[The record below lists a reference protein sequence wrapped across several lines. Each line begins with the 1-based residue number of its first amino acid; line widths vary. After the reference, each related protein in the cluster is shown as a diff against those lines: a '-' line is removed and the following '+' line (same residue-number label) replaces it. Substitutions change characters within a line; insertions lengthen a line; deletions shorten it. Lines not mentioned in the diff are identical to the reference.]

1 MVISR
6 SGSTANTLSWFVGLL
21 STFAIANAQQ
31 FSDGLLGYHVYPG
44 LSDQC
49 AEALNTTI
57 TNCASFL
64 ATVAVDMPRLD
75 SRSLETLCTATC
87 RSSLSSVRGTIASR
101 CRGNT
106 DVLEIESI
114 VYPATFV
121 IDRFLYAYDISCAK
135 DRNTGRF
142 CDQIYMDALS
152 NGTASNGCSDCALGV
167 VSRQL
172 NSPFGYHPDFANDF
186 RSKTSE
192 CGATGYTFTSPAP
205 YAIST
210 KPNASPTDIPTCV
223 SPYTVQAGDTCDAIA
238 AARGVS
244 THSVVKAGGTDP
256 DCTTL
261 QVGVKLCLPEPC
273 KLYRVQYDD
282 TCERILAPPGR
293 TLDEITRITTLPPTT
308 TQPPETAVP
317 RPTNAKAESHTRCG
331 SWYEIQEGDYC
342 QAISIRQA
350 IPLQDFFFLNPSISN
365 PDCLNLWLETSYCV
379 KPVGDINMYSDY
391 PYSTS
396 PVYTL
401 TSSNYVTTTASL
413 VDRVPPIPTPIISLP
428 LAPGSRT
435 AADGCLGFVNHRVVV
450 PQMDQSL
457 QTDVPPLTNMINSC
471 DYVLGAYEV
480 HLDEFLSWNPS
491 LVAVSFV
498 AEPSRTNRTCMEV
511 ASSHPGTIPSCSCY
525 TVLKGRDAKVY
536 PCEDIALDHNITVS
550 DLMTWNP
557 WIGPSSSVCD
567 TGIYANLPES
577 SERPIC
583 VGTGTR
589 SNTSSVTSA
598 QRTTTTTARSTT
610 PSLTTSDSPGA
621 PTQTGIVAGCRKYY
635 IAQAGD
641 GCWAIASSN
650 NINLDDFYGWNPAVG
665 TDCLNLWPNY
675 AYCVQGPASMT
686 SPTEVPTTTTAG
698 GVPPPGP
705 TQDGANPACKRW
717 HTVVSGDDCA
727 AIQQRYGV
735 PDFAT
740 FLRWNPSIGSNY
752 ENLWLGYS
760 VCVGI

>member
-21 STFAIANAQQ
+21 STFTIAIAQQ

-64 ATVAVDMPRLD
+64 ATVAVDIPRLD
-75 SRSLETLCTATC
+75 SRSLEILCTATC

-121 IDRFLYAYDISCAK
+121 IDRFLYAI
-135 DRNTGRF
+135 TGRF

-210 KPNASPTDIPTCV
+210 KPNTSPTEIPTCV
-223 SPYTVQAGDTCDAIA
+223 SPYTVQAGDTCDSIA
-238 AARGVS
+238 VTRGVS

-282 TCERILAPPGR
+282 TCERILASVTGLQAHDLLTWNPNINPLCTNLGSMAKKLICISPPGR
-293 TLDEITRITTLPPTT
+293 TLDEVTRITTLPLTT

-491 LVAVSFV
+491 LVAVSPCYLQAGYRYCAAHRNATGECLFYDQLT
-498 AEPSRTNRTCMEV
+498 PNRQNNLLTFT
-511 ASSHPGTIPSCSCY
+511 S
-525 TVLKGRDAKVY
+525 LY

-650 NINLDDFYGWNPAVG
+650 NINLDDFYGWNPAG
-665 TDCLNLWPNY
+665 
-675 AYCVQGPASMT
+675 
-686 SPTEVPTTTTAG
+686 
-698 GVPPPGP
+698 
-705 TQDGANPACKRW
+705 
-717 HTVVSGDDCA
+717 
-727 AIQQRYGV
+727 
-735 PDFAT
+735 
-740 FLRWNPSIGSNY
+740 
-752 ENLWLGYS
+752 
-760 VCVGI
+760 